1 MPSLDLYCCVPSL
14 AGAACPALFPWGYQ
28 VRFGYGRSGPFAF
41 PEEGCWMLQVRKLHI
56 AMKKD
61 LRELVRDFTFALNPG
76 DKAAIIGEEG
86 NGKSTLLKLIYDEN
100 LVEGYVEWSGTIQ
113 KDGMI
118 LGYLSQELPEEDRDK
133 TAYEFCCGEE
143 AFLDSSPKEVADAA
157 AKLRFPADLF
167 YSDRKMGT
175 FSGGEKVKLRMALL
189 TLRRPDCYL
198 LDEPSN
204 DLDIETL
211 EWLESFIRECP
222 QPVLY
227 ISHDEMLLE
236 NTANV
241 IIHLEQLRRK
251 TLPRY
256 TVARM
261 GYRRYVEE
269 RLSKF
274 AHQEQVAKKER
285 EEERKRQEKLR
296 KIEQKVQHQLDN
308 IAYSDR
314 DHVGKMLKKKMK
326 SVKSMEHRFDRERED
341 MTEFPDSEEAILVGF
356 GPDTAVPG
364 GKTVVDFT
372 LPRLEAGGELLARN
386 IRLYVRGAEHVCII
400 GNNGAGKTTLLRQI
414 ANELLPR
421 RDLKAAYMPQ
431 DYGETVDQGQTPVEF
446 LAKSGEKEE
455 LTKVKTYLGSMKYTP
470 EEQGHSIAELSGGQ
484 KAKLFFLKMILDG
497 ANVLVLDE
505 PTRNFSPLSG
515 PVIRGILR
523 DFPGCIISVSH
534 DRRYI
539 GEACGTLYRMT
550 PGGLVE
556 EENVWGK
563 DSE

>member
-1 MPSLDLYCCVPSL
+1 
-14 AGAACPALFPWGYQ
+14 
-28 VRFGYGRSGPFAF
+28 
-41 PEEGCWMLQVRKLHI
+41 MLQVRKLHI

-372 LPRLEAGGELLARN
+372 LPRLEAGGELLAQN

-455 LTKVKTYLGSMKYTP
+455 LTRVKTYLGSMKYTP

-556 EENVWGK
+556 EENVWEEG
-563 DSE
+563 

>member
-1 MPSLDLYCCVPSL
+1 
-14 AGAACPALFPWGYQ
+14 
-28 VRFGYGRSGPFAF
+28 
-41 PEEGCWMLQVRKLHI
+41 MLQVRKLHI

-372 LPRLEAGGELLARN
+372 LPRLEAGGELLAQN

-414 ANELLPR
+414 AGELLPR

-455 LTKVKTYLGSMKYTP
+455 LTRVKTYLGSMKYTP

-556 EENVWGK
+556 AENVWG
-563 DSE
+563 EE

>member
-1 MPSLDLYCCVPSL
+1 
-14 AGAACPALFPWGYQ
+14 
-28 VRFGYGRSGPFAF
+28 
-41 PEEGCWMLQVRKLHI
+41 MLQVRKLHI

-364 GKTVVDFT
+364 GKTVVDFS
-372 LPRLEAGGELLARN
+372 LPRLEGGGELLAEN

-414 ANELLPR
+414 AGELLPR

-455 LTKVKTYLGSMKYTP
+455 LTRVKTYLGSMKYTP

-556 EENVWGK
+556 EENVW
-563 DSE
+563 EEE

>member
-1 MPSLDLYCCVPSL
+1 
-14 AGAACPALFPWGYQ
+14 
-28 VRFGYGRSGPFAF
+28 
-41 PEEGCWMLQVRKLHI
+41 MLQVRKLHI

-269 RLSKF
+269 RLSKL
-274 AHQEQVAKKER
+274 AHQEQVARKER
-285 EEERKRQEKLR
+285 EEERKQQER
-296 KIEQKVQHQLDN
+296 FQKIQQKVEHQLNTISRQDPHG
-308 IAYSDR
+308 SR
-314 DHVGKMLKKKMK
+314 LLKKKMK
-326 SVKSMEHRFDRERED
+326 AVKSLEHRFERERED

-356 GPDTAVPG
+356 PADTAVPA
-364 GKTVVDFT
+364 GKTVADFT
-372 LPRLEAGGELLARN
+372 LPRLEVEGETLAQH
-386 IRLYVRGAEHVCII
+386 IRLCVRGPEHLGII
-400 GNNGAGKTTLLRQI
+400 GKNGAGKTTLLRQI
-414 ANELLPR
+414 AGELLPR
-421 RDLKAAYMPQ
+421 KDLKAAYMPQ
-431 DYGETVDQGQTPVEF
+431 DYGETVDQELTPVEF
-446 LAKSGEKEE
+446 LARSWEKEE
-455 LTKVKTYLGSMKYTP
+455 LTRVRTYLGSMKYTP
-470 EEQGHSIAELSGGQ
+470 QEQDHKIRELSGGQ

-497 ANVLVLDE
+497 ANVLILDE

-515 PVIRGILR
+515 PVIRGILE
-523 DFPGCIISVSH
+523 DFAGCIISVSH
-534 DRRYI
+534 DRKYL
-539 GEACGTLYRMT
+539 GQVCHTLYRLT
-550 PGGLVE
+550 PQGLE
-556 EENVWGK
+556 EAENQWR
-563 DSE
+563 EQR

>member
-1 MPSLDLYCCVPSL
+1 
-14 AGAACPALFPWGYQ
+14 
-28 VRFGYGRSGPFAF
+28 
-41 PEEGCWMLQVRKLHI
+41 MLQVRKLHI

-157 AKLRFPADLF
+157 ARLRFPADLF

-372 LPRLEAGGELLARN
+372 LPRLEAGGELLAEN

-556 EENVWGK
+556 EENAWGGTGQ
-563 DSE
+563 

>member
-1 MPSLDLYCCVPSL
+1 
-14 AGAACPALFPWGYQ
+14 
-28 VRFGYGRSGPFAF
+28 
-41 PEEGCWMLQVRKLHI
+41 MLQVRKLHI

-100 LVEGYVEWSGTIQ
+100 LVEGYAEWSGTIQ

-274 AHQEQVAKKER
+274 AHQEQVARKER

-372 LPRLEAGGELLARN
+372 LPRLEAGGELLAQN

-414 ANELLPR
+414 AGELLPR

-455 LTKVKTYLGSMKYTP
+455 LTRVKTYLGSMKYTP

-539 GEACGTLYRMT
+539 GEACGTLYRLT

-556 EENVWGK
+556 EENAWGGTGQ
-563 DSE
+563 

>member
-1 MPSLDLYCCVPSL
+1 
-14 AGAACPALFPWGYQ
+14 
-28 VRFGYGRSGPFAF
+28 
-41 PEEGCWMLQVRKLHI
+41 MLQVRKLHI

-100 LVEGYVEWSGTIQ
+100 LVEGYAEWSGTIQ

-157 AKLRFPADLF
+157 AKLRFPVDLF

-211 EWLESFIRECP
+211 EWLESFIQECP

-414 ANELLPR
+414 AGELLPR

-455 LTKVKTYLGSMKYTP
+455 LTRVKTYLGSMKYTP

-556 EENVWGK
+556 EENAWGGTGQ
-563 DSE
+563 

>member
-1 MPSLDLYCCVPSL
+1 
-14 AGAACPALFPWGYQ
+14 
-28 VRFGYGRSGPFAF
+28 
-41 PEEGCWMLQVRKLHI
+41 MLQVRKLHI

-76 DKAAIIGEEG
+76 DKAAIVGEEG

-100 LVEGYVEWSGTIQ
+100 LVEGYAEWSGAIQ

-118 LGYLSQELPEEDRDK
+118 LGYLSQELLAEDRDK

-157 AKLRFPADLF
+157 AKLRFPVDLF

-236 NTANV
+236 HTANV

-372 LPRLEAGGELLARN
+372 LPRLEAGGELLAQN

-414 ANELLPR
+414 AGELLPR

-455 LTKVKTYLGSMKYTP
+455 LTRVKTYLGSMKYTP

-539 GEACGTLYRMT
+539 GEACGTLYRLT

-556 EENVWGK
+556 EENAWGGTGQ
-563 DSE
+563 

>member
-1 MPSLDLYCCVPSL
+1 
-14 AGAACPALFPWGYQ
+14 
-28 VRFGYGRSGPFAF
+28 
-41 PEEGCWMLQVRKLHI
+41 MLQVRKLHI

-364 GKTVVDFT
+364 GKTVVDFS

-455 LTKVKTYLGSMKYTP
+455 LTRVKTYLGSMKYTP

-556 EENVWGK
+556 AENVWG
-563 DSE
+563 EE

>member
-1 MPSLDLYCCVPSL
+1 
-14 AGAACPALFPWGYQ
+14 
-28 VRFGYGRSGPFAF
+28 
-41 PEEGCWMLQVRKLHI
+41 MLQVRKLHI

-372 LPRLEAGGELLARN
+372 LPRLEAGGELLAEN

-556 EENVWGK
+556 EENVWGGIGQ
-563 DSE
+563 

>member
-1 MPSLDLYCCVPSL
+1 
-14 AGAACPALFPWGYQ
+14 
-28 VRFGYGRSGPFAF
+28 
-41 PEEGCWMLQVRKLHI
+41 MLQVRKLHI

-100 LVEGYVEWSGTIQ
+100 LVEGYAEWSGTIQ

-274 AHQEQVAKKER
+274 AHQEQVARKER

-372 LPRLEAGGELLARN
+372 LPRLEAGGELLAQN

-414 ANELLPR
+414 AGELLPR

-455 LTKVKTYLGSMKYTP
+455 LTRVKTYLGSMKYTP

-556 EENVWGK
+556 EENVWEEG
-563 DSE
+563 